1 MIHIFR
7 RHPEIDRAANP
18 IRQLRYSANILN
30 PKNNNTIHDSS
41 IVMADSLLRQ
51 YEEDRRDELIA
62 KRQERERIYSREL
75 IEDYHTIL
83 KVNDIENQK
92 RMGGTFGSD
101 ANNEIFYL
109 WIAGVITPVMT
120 IDSEGTIRIRN
131 ELRNR
136 GK

>member
-1 MIHIFR
+1 MIHIVR
-7 RHPEIDRAANP
+7 RHPEIDRAAKP

-30 PKNNNTIHDSS
+30 PKNNNTIHDAS

-109 WIAGVITPVMT
+109 GIAGVITPVMT